1 MKIILNAGHT
11 KKGTGSG
18 AIGYINE
25 STEARKIVSLIKY
38 YLRIKGHSV
47 SVVNVDS
54 ASSQSAY
61 LREVANGV
69 NKESG
74 VDLFVSIHFNAG
86 GGHGVECYTYRGKK
100 ISAAVGVCEELQKQG
115 FRNRGV
121 KDGSGLYVIK
131 KTKPSALLV
140 EVCFVDSRSDYELYK
155 KIGRYKIAQAITRGI
170 LK

>member
-1 MKIILNAGHT
+1 MKIVLNAGHT
-11 KKGTGSG
+11 KNGAGSG
-18 AIGYINE
+18 AIGYLNE
-25 STEARKIVSLIKY
+25 SAETRKIVTLVKY
-38 YLRIKGHSV
+38 YLRLKGHNV
-47 SVVNVDS
+47 SVVNVDK

-61 LREVANGV
+61 LSEVATRV

-86 GGHGVECYTYRGKK
+86 GGTGCECYTWKGKK
-100 ISAAVGVCEELQKQG
+100 ISAAVGVCEELQKLG

-121 KDGSGLYVIK
+121 KNGSGFYVIK

-140 EVCFVDSRSDYELYK
+140 EVCFVDSRTDHELYK